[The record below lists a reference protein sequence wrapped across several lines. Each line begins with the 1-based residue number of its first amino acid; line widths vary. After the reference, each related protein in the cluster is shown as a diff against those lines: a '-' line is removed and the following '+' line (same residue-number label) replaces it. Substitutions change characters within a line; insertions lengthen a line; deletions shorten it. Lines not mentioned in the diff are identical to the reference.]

1 MKLNDA
7 IIQKKT
13 QPNITNLNFE
23 SNFMSPVFLT
33 LAILVVTAGLFVW
46 GKIRSDIVALCSLLS
61 LVLLG
66 ILKPNE
72 ALAGFSNSVVIMMV
86 GLFIVGG
93 AIFQTGLAKSI
104 SLRLLKFAGKSEIK
118 LFLLVILVTVFF
130 GSFVSNTGTVALL
143 LPIVVSMATE
153 ANTNSR
159 RLLMPM
165 AYASSMGGMMTLIGT
180 PPNMIINDALIEA
193 GFESLSF
200 FSFLPIGLIITAV
213 GLIYLFPVSKI
224 LTRKKDKFS
233 KKSQV
238 KSPAELSKEYQLAD
252 NLFRIKVSENSKV
265 IGHTLS
271 ELNLTENY
279 SISIL
284 VVRRKEDQNSKF
296 FKPVMNQRNSRLVG
310 AGSSLLADDLLYVF
324 GNFDDVNEFVT
335 DKKLEFLDK
344 SVSESSQRP
353 EFSGNIRFDDIGIAE
368 VVVMSNSKLINKMV
382 KESGFRANYNVNI
395 LGIKR
400 RKEYLIHNVK
410 DEKIHSGDAL
420 LVQGTW
426 QDIEHLNH
434 DEPDVVVVGQPSIE
448 ASKVPLTAKA
458 PIAAIIMVAMVVAMV
473 ANIVS
478 PVIAV
483 LLAAV
488 AMVLTGC
495 FRNVEA
501 AYKTINWESIVLFAA
516 MIPMATAMEKTGASQ
531 MISGGIVGGL
541 DNYGPYA
548 VMTGIYLATSI
559 LTMFISN
566 TATAVLF
573 APIALQ
579 SALSMG
585 VSPYP
590 FLFAVTVAASMCYA
604 SPFSTPPNALVM
616 SAGRYTFMD
625 YVKMGLPLQI
635 IYLIIMVF
643 VIPLLFPF

>member
-1 MKLNDA
+1 
-7 IIQKKT
+7 
-13 QPNITNLNFE
+13 
-23 SNFMSPVFLT
+23 MSSPIVLT
-33 LAILVVTAGLFVW
+33 LAILFVTAVFFVW

-66 ILKPNE
+66 ILKPGE

-118 LFLLVILVTVFF
+118 LFLLVVLVTVFF

-180 PPNMIINDALIEA
+180 PPNMIINDTLIKA
-193 GFESLSF
+193 GYGSLSF
-200 FSFLPIGLIITAV
+200 FSFLPVGLMITAIGIV
-213 GLIYLFPVSKI
+213 YLFPVSKI
-224 LTRKKDKFS
+224 LTRKKEKSS
-233 KKSQV
+233 KTGSV
-238 KSPAELSKEYQLAD
+238 KTPDQLSKEYQLAD
-252 NLFRIKVSENSKV
+252 NLFRIEVSKNSDV
-265 IGHTLS
+265 INKKLS
-271 ELNLTENY
+271 ELNITENY
-279 SISIL
+279 HISIL
-284 VVRRKEDQNSKF
+284 VVRRKDTQDGKF
-296 FKPVMNQRNSRLVG
+296 FKPVINQRNSRLVS
-310 AGSSLLADDLLYVF
+310 ADTTLLPDDLLYVF
-324 GNFDDVNEFVT
+324 GNFEEVKKFVT
-335 DKKLEFLDK
+335 DHKLSFLDK
-344 SVSESSQRP
+344 SVSETSRRP
-353 EFSGNIRFDDIGIAE
+353 DFSRDIKFDEIGIAE
-368 VVVMSNSKLINKMV
+368 VVVMSNSKLVNKMV
-382 KESGFRANYNVNI
+382 KESGFRTNYNVNI

-400 RKEYLIHNVK
+400 SREYLIYNVK

-426 QDIEHLNH
+426 QDIERLNNN
-434 DEPDVVVVGQPSIE
+434 EPDVVVVGQPSIE
-448 ASKVPLTAKA
+448 ASKVPLTSKA
-458 PIAAIIMVAMVVAMV
+458 PIAAIIMIAMVVAMV
-473 ANIVS
+473 INIVP

-483 LLAAV
+483 MLAAL
-488 AMVLTGC
+488 AMILTGC

-531 MISGGIVGGL
+531 MISGSIVGGL
-541 DNYGPYA
+541 DSYGPYA
-548 VMTGIYLATSI
+548 VMAGIYLATSF

-590 FLFAVTVAASMCYA
+590 FLFAVTVAASMCFA

-635 IYLIIMVF
+635 IYMIVMVF
-643 VIPLLFPF
+643 FIPLIFPF